1 MIADSSRAIG
11 GGNKLGDRRSD
22 DRLREGDDMPSERS
36 PNPALGRRGLLA
48 AMLALAA
55 CEGDPIPIVE
65 DTPPAGSERL
75 QLTAG
80 GGGSP
85 RSGGRENDYRLGAND
100 RLRITVFGQPTL
112 TGEYTL
118 DGNGSLAFPLI
129 GEVKADGMTTN
140 ELQRAIATKLEPDYL
155 VNPSISAE
163 VLTRRPFYVIGEV
176 QKPGNYPYVTDMTA
190 LNAVAI
196 AGGFTYR
203 AKTTQ
208 FYLKRLNQ
216 DGRMVRIVARPDT
229 LVRPGDTLEVRERY
243 F

>member
-1 MIADSSRAIG
+1 MST
-11 GGNKLGDRRSD
+11 DRFA
-22 DRLREGDDMPSERS
+22 
-36 PNPALGRRGLLA
+36 NAFLGRRGFMA
-48 AMLALAA
+48 AALALAA
-55 CEGDPIPIVE
+55 CESDPTPIVS
-65 DTPPAGSERL
+65 DSVPPGSQSL
-75 QLTAG
+75 QLAPDGRVRPRAG
-80 GGGSP
+80 
-85 RSGGRENDYRLGAND
+85 RDAEYRLGAND

-118 DGNGSLAFPLI
+118 DGNGTLAFPLI
-129 GEVKADGMTTN
+129 GEVKASGMTTN

-163 VLTRRPFYVIGEV
+163 VLSRRPFYVIGEV

-208 FYLKRLNQ
+208 FYLKRLDQ
-216 DGRMVRIVARPDT
+216 DGKMVRIVARPDT